1 MKTIP
6 NFSTFAL
13 TNKDQN
19 VVNVVTGK
27 IKSPKTGTNKY
38 QLFDDN
44 KKSHTLTIE
53 QIKALTVTP
62 ENKPKT
68 IAKEGKPKVKIQVTK
83 VRGEE
88 TKAAVK
94 KTEGEE
100 KVSKK
105 DQILALYKEGKT
117 PAEIEE
123 ATGIKANTAF
133 VAIKIHRIMS
143 LHAKGKTPAEIA
155 EKTGYKVDSVKWQ
168 IEKSGGR

>member
-1 MKTIP
+1 MKNIP

-27 IKSPKTGTNKY
+27 VKSPKTGTNKY

-53 QIKALTVTP
+53 QIKGLIAAS
-62 ENKPKT
+62 ENKTKKT
-68 IAKEGKPKVKIQVTK
+68 EVVKPAAKEKAVQVTK
-83 VRGEE
+83 T

-94 KTEGEE
+94 TPEGEE
-100 KVSKK
+100 KISKK
-105 DQILALYKEGKT
+105 DQILALYKDGKT

-133 VAIKIHRIMS
+133 VVIKIHRIMS

>member
-1 MKTIP
+1 MKAIP
-6 NFSTFAL
+6 NFSTFAIKGNDIV
-13 TNKDQN
+13 NK
-19 VVNVVTGK
+19 VTGAVK
-27 IKSPKTGTNKY
+27 KFKTRTNKY

-44 KKSHTLTIE
+44 KKSHTLTLE
-53 QIKALTVTP
+53 QIKGLVAASET
-62 ENKPKT
+62 KT
-68 IAKEGKPKVKIQVTK
+68 IAKEGKPKVKIQVAK

-88 TKAAVK
+88 PKAAVK

-105 DQILALYKEGKT
+105 EQILELYKEGKT